1 MVNRSESEGP
11 VLQGLA
17 AIGDGH
23 GGFLIEPVSVRAP
36 QAGEV
41 RVRLSAAGICHT
53 DHASLRWPGPLV
65 LGHEGAGVVES
76 VGPGVAEQHPQL
88 QPGRP
93 VLLNWAIPCGGCPQC
108 QRGRGSLCERTH
120 GVDLALGSSAPAPG
134 HTLWRGQPVE
144 RSFKLG
150 TFAEHTLVRAEALTV
165 LPRQL
170 PARHAC
176 ILGCGVMTGVGAAV
190 NVAQVQPGDTVA
202 VVGCGGVGLSVVQ
215 GARLAGAARIVAID
229 RRPAALQR
237 AVALGATHTLEPTAD
252 DAQGDQ
258 LVAAVRA
265 LTDGRGADHAFE
277 ATGVAALAFLPLKLC
292 RNGGNAVQLSGAHGP
307 VSVEMPQFWWDKRY
321 LVPLYGGC
329 LPERDFPRLFDWAAR
344 GELVLDSLVTHTYRL
359 HQLGQALDDMLAGRS
374 AKGVILFDAE
384 AVNEPAPSAQP
395 AP

>member
-1 MVNRSESEGP
+1 
-11 VLQGLA
+11 
-17 AIGDGH
+17 
-23 GGFLIEPVSVRAP
+23 
-36 QAGEV
+36 
-41 RVRLSAAGICHT
+41 
-53 DHASLRWPGPLV
+53 
-65 LGHEGAGVVES
+65 
-76 VGPGVAEQHPQL
+76 
-88 QPGRP
+88 
-93 VLLNWAIPCGGCPQC
+93 
-108 QRGRGSLCERTH
+108 
-120 GVDLALGSSAPAPG
+120 
-134 HTLWRGQPVE
+134 VE

-150 TFAEHTLVRAEALTV
+150 TFAEHTLVRAEALTA

-190 NVAQVQPGDTVA
+190 NVAQVQPGETVA

-237 AVALGATHTLEPTAD
+237 AVALGATHTLEPAAD
-252 DAQGDQ
+252 DTQGDE
-258 LVAAVRA
+258 LAAAVRA
-265 LTDGRGADHAFE
+265 LTEGRGADHAFE

-359 HQLGQALDDMLAGRS
+359 AELGQALDDLIAGRS
-374 AKGVILFDAE
+374 AKGVILFD
-384 AVNEPAPSAQP
+384 
-395 AP
+395 

>member
-1 MVNRSESEGP
+1 MPAFEIEEPNP
-11 VLQGLA
+11 ALQGAA
-17 AIGDGH
+17 AIGDGC
-23 GGFLIEPVSVRAP
+23 GGFVIEPVVVRAP

-41 RVRLSAAGICHT
+41 RVRLAAAGLCHT

-76 VGPGVAEQHPQL
+76 IGPGVAASHPQL
-88 QPGRP
+88 LPGQP
-93 VLLNWAIPCGGCPQC
+93 VVLNWAIPCGRCAQC

-120 GVDLALGSSAPAPG
+120 GVDATLGSSAPAPG
-134 HTLWRGQPVE
+134 HTLWRGQAVE
-144 RSFKLG
+144 RAFKLG
-150 TFAEHTLVRAEALTV
+150 TFAEYTLVRAEALTV
-165 LPRQL
+165 RPAQL

-237 AVALGATHTLEPTAD
+237 ALALGATHTLEPLPD
-252 DAQGDQ
+252 DPQGDA
-258 LVAAVRA
+258 LAAAVRA
-265 LTDGRGADHAFE
+265 LTEGRGADHAFE

-329 LPERDFPRLFDWAAR
+329 QPERDFPRLFDWAAR
-344 GELVLDSLVTHTYRL
+344 GELQLGSLVTHTYRL
-359 HQLGQALDDMLAGRS
+359 HELGVALDDMLSGRS
-374 AKGVILFDAE
+374 AKGVILFDE
-384 AVNEPAPSAQP
+384 APAS
-395 AP
+395 

>member
-1 MVNRSESEGP
+1 
-11 VLQGLA
+11 
-17 AIGDGH
+17 
-23 GGFLIEPVSVRAP
+23 VRAP
-36 QAGEV
+36 RAGEV
-41 RVRLSAAGICHT
+41 RVRMTAAGLCHT

-76 VGPGVAEQHPQL
+76 VGPDVAQQHPQL
-88 QPGRP
+88 HPGQP
-93 VLLNWAIPCGGCPQC
+93 VLLNWAIPCGRCPQC

-120 GVDLALGSSAPAPG
+120 GVDAALGSSAPAPG

-150 TFAEHTLVRAEALTV
+150 TFAEYTLVRAEALTV
-165 LPRQL
+165 RPAQL

-176 ILGCGVMTGVGAAV
+176 ILGCGVMTGVGAAI
-190 NVAQVQPGDTVA
+190 NVAQVQAGDTVA

-237 AVALGATHTLEPTAD
+237 ALALGATHALEPAD
-252 DAQGDQ
+252 DDPLAEQ
-258 LVAAVRA
+258 LAAAVRA

-292 RNGGNAVQLSGAHGP
+292 RHGGNAVQLSGAHGP

-329 LPERDFPRLFDWAAR
+329 LPDRDFPRLFDWAAR
-344 GELVLDSLVTHTYRL
+344 GELLLDHLVTHTYRL
-359 HQLGQALDDMLAGRS
+359 CELSQALDDMLAGRS
-374 AKGVILFDAE
+374 AKGVILFD
-384 AVNEPAPSAQP
+384 
-395 AP
+395 

>member
-1 MVNRSESEGP
+1 MAVRD
-11 VLQGLA
+11 LQGLA
-17 AIGDGH
+17 ALGNGR
-23 GGFLIEPVSVRAP
+23 GGFAIEPVVVRAP
-36 QAGEV
+36 AAGEV
-41 RVRLSAAGICHT
+41 RVRLTAAGLCHT
-53 DHASLRWPGPLV
+53 DHASLHWPGPLV

-76 VGPGVAEQHPQL
+76 VGPGVTHLE
-88 QPGRP
+88 PGAP
-93 VLLNWAIPCGGCPQC
+93 VLLNWAIPCGRCPQC

-120 GVDLALGSSAPAPG
+120 GVDATLGSSAPAPG

-144 RSFKLG
+144 RSFRLG
-150 TFAEHTLVRAEALTV
+150 TFSEYTVVRAEALSA
-165 LPRQL
+165 LPAQL

-176 ILGCGVMTGVGAAV
+176 ILGCGVMTGVGAAL

-215 GARLAGAARIVAID
+215 GARLAGAGRIIAID
-229 RRPAALQR
+229 RRPTALQR
-237 AVALGATHTLEPTAD
+237 AVAFGATHTLEPPPE

-258 LVAAVRA
+258 LAAAVRA
-265 LTDGRGADHAFE
+265 LTEGRGADHAFE

-344 GELVLDSLVTHTYRL
+344 GALQLESLVTHTYRL
-359 HQLGQALDDMLAGRS
+359 DELGQALDDMLAGRS
-374 AKGVILFDAE
+374 AKGVILFD
-384 AVNEPAPSAQP
+384 
-395 AP
+395 

>member
-1 MVNRSESEGP
+1 MASPAPDSAATA
-11 VLQGLA
+11 LQGDA
-17 AIGDGH
+17 AIGDGC
-23 GGFLIEPVSVRAP
+23 GGFVIEPASVRAP
-36 QAGEV
+36 LVGEV
-41 RVRLSAAGICHT
+41 RVRLSAAGLCHT
-53 DHASLRWPGPLV
+53 DRASLHWPGPLV

-76 VGPGVAEQHPQL
+76 VGPGVAHL
-88 QPGRP
+88 RPGQP
-93 VLLNWAIPCGGCPQC
+93 VLLNWAIPCGRCPQC

-120 GVDLALGSSAPAPG
+120 GVEATLGSSAPAPG

-150 TFAEHTLVRAEALTV
+150 TLAEHTLVRAEALTA
-165 LPRQL
+165 LPAQL

-229 RRPAALQR
+229 RRSAALQR
-237 AVALGATHTLEPTAD
+237 AVALRATHTLDPAAD
-252 DAQGDQ
+252 DAHGDQ
-258 LVAAVRA
+258 LAAAVRA

-344 GELVLDSLVTHTYRL
+344 GQLVLDSLVTHTYRL
-359 HQLGQALDDMLAGRS
+359 GELGQALDDMLAGRS
-374 AKGVILFDAE
+374 AKGVIVFD
-384 AVNEPAPSAQP
+384 
-395 AP
+395 